1 MKIAIDAR
9 CLTGRFTG
17 DRTYW
22 KSLIHSLAAIDNENE
37 YLLLSRNPIDASELP
52 NAPNFQAATVHARND
67 RAWTFLALPAAVR
80 AARADVLHGQYTMP
94 PKLLCSCPYV
104 CTVHDVSFQI
114 FPEWFPIRDRI
125 LMNLTVPLS
134 MRSAAHV
141 ITDSESSRRDILRSY
156 KFSESHVSSILLG
169 LTPGFESA
177 AKGGQT
183 QIETDRALILQ
194 KYGIE
199 YPFILCLGVLQ
210 PRKNLNRLAEAY
222 GKLKAQQGVPHSLV
236 LVGKAG
242 WLQGRE
248 DIVDAARKTGGD
260 AAASAIVFPGYA
272 PDEELAA
279 WYRAADLFVHPS
291 LYEGFGIPPLEAM
304 ACGTPLVVSNAP
316 ALPEITG
323 DVALQPDPMDVDGWV
338 AAMHRAITD
347 SQLRQEMRFAG
358 PVRAAAFSW
367 QETARKT
374 LNIYKQVADQ
384 RKR

>member
-22 KSLIHSLAAIDNENE
+22 KSLIHSLAAIDTENE
-37 YLLLSRNPIDASELP
+37 YLLFSRTEIDPTELP
-52 NAPNFQAATVHARND
+52 TAKNVAAQCIPAKND
-67 RAWTFLALPAAVR
+67 RSWTFLALPAAAR
-80 AARADVLHGQYTMP
+80 AARADLLHGQYTMP
-94 PKLLCSCPYV
+94 PQILCSCPYIT
-104 CTVHDVSFQI
+104 TVHDVSFQI
-114 FPEWFPIRDRI
+114 YPEWFPARDRV
-125 LMNLTVPLS
+125 LMNLTVPVS
-134 MRSAAHV
+134 MRGASHV
-141 ITDSESSRRDILRSY
+141 ITDSESSRRDILRCY
-156 KFSESHVSSILLG
+156 RYPDSHVSSILLG
-169 LTPGFESA
+169 LTPGFENA
-177 AKGGQT
+177 AAGGEAQRAK
-183 QIETDRALILQ
+183 DRAIIAE
-194 KYGIE
+194 KYAITK
-199 YPFILCLGVLQ
+199 PFILCLGVLQ

-222 GKLKAQQGVPHSLV
+222 GKLKAQTGISHSLV

-242 WLQGRE
+242 WLQGRA
-248 DIVDAARKTGGD
+248 DIVEAARKTGGS
-260 AAASAIVFPGYA
+260 AAAEDVLFPGYA

-338 AAMHRAITD
+338 AAMHRAIID
-347 SQLRQEMRFAG
+347 EPLRQEMRVAG
-358 PVRAAAFSW
+358 PQRAARFSW
-367 QETARKT
+367 QDTARQT
-374 LNIYKQVADQ
+374 LNIYRQVAMQ